1 MAFSKAKVKSMI
13 TNGKKIAG
21 DLMQSGKVIRTLNP
35 MLLEDGT
42 YAPEQTK
49 VFKCD
54 VLETGISDTRDS
66 TDIVR
71 PTDTVVYAF
80 NLGIRPLQGTDI
92 LEYGGN
98 QYIIVLAYDES
109 VGTNQLHKLIVRMK

>member
-54 VLETGISDTRDS
+54 VLETGISDTRES